1 MPNVAHDCVDR
12 PHLQCPACLAAYAQ
26 AVLHAFTKA
35 MAEYVE
41 DTTELPHPFEVEE
54 MYREIRENEPFPPEV
69 KHA

>member
-12 PHLQCPACLAAYAQ
+12 PHLQCPACLAA
-26 AVLHAFTKA
+26 
-35 MAEYVE
+35 YVE